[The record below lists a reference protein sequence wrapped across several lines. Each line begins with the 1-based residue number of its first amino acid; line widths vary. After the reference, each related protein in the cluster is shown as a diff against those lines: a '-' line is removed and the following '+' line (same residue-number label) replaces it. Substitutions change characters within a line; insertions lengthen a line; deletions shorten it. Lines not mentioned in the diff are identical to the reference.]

1 MQPTLAP
8 TPATTHA
15 TAHALLTRA
24 ITQDF
29 PGQIALISSFGTESA
44 VLLHLLSTIDRAV
57 PVLFLDTGK
66 LFPDSIAYRDALTTR
81 LRLTNIQSLRPDPAH
96 LRRFDPDHRLAASDP
111 DLCCAIRKTMPLDA
125 ALTLYAAWITGR
137 KRTQSDTRATITAAE
152 PSPDGRTIFNPLHD
166 WTRADIEHY
175 FRAHALPRHP
185 LEAEGFAS
193 IGCVPCTRRI
203 MPGESPRAGRWSG
216 TPKTECGIFL
226 PRPTQPIQASA

>member
-1 MQPTLAP
+1 
-8 TPATTHA
+8 
-15 TAHALLTRA
+15 LLTQA
-24 ITQDF
+24 ITAQF
-29 PGQIALISSFGTESA
+29 PGRIALISSFGTESA
-44 VLLHLLSTIDRAV
+44 LLLHLISTIDRML

-96 LRRFDPDHRLAASDP
+96 LRRFDPDRRLAASDP

-125 ALTLYAAWITGR
+125 ALIPYAAWITGR
-137 KRTQSDTRATITAAE
+137 KRTQSDTRATITAADI
-152 PSPDGRTIFNPLHD
+152 SADGRTIFNPLHD
-166 WTRADIEHY
+166 WTRADIDGY
-175 FRAHALPRHP
+175 FHAHALPRHP
-185 LEAEGFAS
+185 LEADGFAS

-226 PRPTQPIQASA
+226 PRPIQPIQASA